1 MNGALFAVPAHR
13 SGGLSLE
20 HAGDMRR
27 AHSSALS
34 RIRIT
39 LHPGG
44 SMKSTLITVALTAI
58 PALLAAQATG
68 SAGGEV
74 QGKINVPATYSAES
88 KTKIEA
94 AFSAAHAKNLP
105 DQLLRDRLTEEQA
118 KNTGEADVVA
128 TIQKLETQLE
138 ASNDALVQAGRQAP
152 SADEVSAAA
161 AAIDHGVTAAQISAL
176 AKQAPADRSLAVAF
190 TTLNK
195 LAARGDPIDQA
206 LASVQAKLEA
216 KATDDAIATLAAEAA
231 NAAAPAAAVAP
242 AINPANA
249 AKDASA
255 GAKPADAGAK
265 PAAPAAKPDEPAKPA
280 ADSAKAK
287 KPPTDSA
294 KTGGK
299 PPVGKP

>member
-1 MNGALFAVPAHR
+1 
-13 SGGLSLE
+13 
-20 HAGDMRR
+20 
-27 AHSSALS
+27 
-34 RIRIT
+34 
-39 LHPGG
+39 
-44 SMKSTLITVALTAI
+44 MKSTLIAVALTAI

-118 KNTGEADVVA
+118 KNTSEADVVA

-138 ASNDALVQAGRQAP
+138 ASNDALVQAGRQTP

-216 KATDDAIATLAAEAA
+216 KATDDAIATLAADAA
-231 NAAAPAAAVAP
+231 AAAPAPAAAP
-242 AINPANA
+242 AMNPANA
-249 AKDASA
+249 AKDAPA

-265 PAAPAAKPDEPAKPA
+265 PAEPAKPA

-294 KTGGK
+294 KTSGK

>member
-1 MNGALFAVPAHR
+1 
-13 SGGLSLE
+13 
-20 HAGDMRR
+20 
-27 AHSSALS
+27 
-34 RIRIT
+34 
-39 LHPGG
+39 
-44 SMKSTLITVALTAI
+44 MKSTLITVALTAI

-94 AFSAAHAKNLP
+94 AFSAAHAKSLP

-118 KNTGEADVVA
+118 KNTSETDVVA

-138 ASNDALVQAGRQAP
+138 ASNDALVQAGRQTP

-195 LAARGDPIDQA
+195 LATRGDPIDQA

-216 KATDDAIATLAAEAA
+216 KATDDAIATLAAD
-231 NAAAPAAAVAP
+231 AAPAAPAAGAAP
-242 AINPANA
+242 AVNPANA
-249 AKDASA
+249 AKDAPA
-255 GAKPADAGAK
+255 AAKPADAGAK
-265 PAAPAAKPDEPAKPA
+265 PAEPAKPA

-294 KTGGK
+294 KTSGK
-299 PPVGKP
+299 PPVEKP

>member
-1 MNGALFAVPAHR
+1 
-13 SGGLSLE
+13 
-20 HAGDMRR
+20 
-27 AHSSALS
+27 
-34 RIRIT
+34 
-39 LHPGG
+39 
-44 SMKSTLITVALTAI
+44 MKSTLITVALTAI

-105 DQLLRDRLTEEQA
+105 DQLLRDRLTEEQT
-118 KNTGEADVVA
+118 KNTSEADVVA

-138 ASNDALVQAGRQAP
+138 ASNDALVQAGRQTP

-161 AAIDHGVTAAQISAL
+161 AAIDHGVTAAQISGL

-231 NAAAPAAAVAP
+231 AAAPAAGAAP
-242 AINPANA
+242 AINPNATKDAPAA
-249 AKDASA
+249 AKDAPAGAKDAPA
-255 GAKPADAGAK
+255 GAKPAEAGEK
-265 PAAPAAKPDEPAKPA
+265 AAEPAKPA

>member
-1 MNGALFAVPAHR
+1 
-13 SGGLSLE
+13 
-20 HAGDMRR
+20 
-27 AHSSALS
+27 
-34 RIRIT
+34 
-39 LHPGG
+39 
-44 SMKSTLITVALTAI
+44 MKSTLIAVALTAI

-118 KNTGEADVVA
+118 KNTSEADIVA

-138 ASNDALVQAGRQAP
+138 ASNDALVQAGRQTP

-216 KATDDAIATLAAEAA
+216 KATDDAIATLAADAA
-231 NAAAPAAAVAP
+231 AAAPAPVAAP

-249 AKDASA
+249 AKDAPA

-265 PAAPAAKPDEPAKPA
+265 PAEPAKPA

-287 KPPTDSA
+287 KPPMDSA
-294 KTGGK
+294 KVSAK